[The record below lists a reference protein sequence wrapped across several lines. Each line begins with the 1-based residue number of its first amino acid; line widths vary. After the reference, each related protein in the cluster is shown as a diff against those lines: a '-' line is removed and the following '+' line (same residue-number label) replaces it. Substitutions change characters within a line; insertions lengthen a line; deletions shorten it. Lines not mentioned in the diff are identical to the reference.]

1 MDGNYVYYAA
11 RYSVDG
17 VQGSEFPITGESPCF
32 RAEFDEFYDLL
43 NGGEQKKSYSD
54 FIAPVFVMNAVKR
67 SLDGGKEEKVN
78 KFEL

>member
-1 MDGNYVYYAA
+1 M
-11 RYSVDG
+11 
-17 VQGSEFPITGESPCF
+17 F

-67 SLDGGKEEKVN
+67 SLGGGKEEKVN